1 MLTHAWRVVQRSRR
15 NGTSFCTLCAVLAP
29 RIISANAAL
38 SPEIWWTE
46 RNGQWS
52 TGTKAARR
60 HAGPQTVGSPARG
73 HAQVKGI
80 RDRTSWLT
88 LLYHG
93 TRCEELCGLRIK
105 DLHSRQGVMHFR
117 FKASKASEL
126 RSASYRRW
134 PRQGAPPRFSS
145 FFAQT
150 IIDVIDL
157 YSKSYA
163 TTV

>member
-1 MLTHAWRVVQRSRR
+1 MLAHAWRAVQRSRR

-38 SPEIWWTE
+38 SPGRTE
-46 RNGQWS
+46 RNGQWP

-73 HAQVKGI
+73 HARVKGI

-93 TRCEELCGLRIK
+93 TRREELCGLRIK

-117 FKASKASEL
+117 FKGKRAKIRFVPALATSGS
-126 RSASYRRW
+126 
-134 PRQGAPPRFSS
+134 PPRFSS

-150 IIDVIDL
+150 IIDVITL
-157 YSKSYA
+157 YSEPYA